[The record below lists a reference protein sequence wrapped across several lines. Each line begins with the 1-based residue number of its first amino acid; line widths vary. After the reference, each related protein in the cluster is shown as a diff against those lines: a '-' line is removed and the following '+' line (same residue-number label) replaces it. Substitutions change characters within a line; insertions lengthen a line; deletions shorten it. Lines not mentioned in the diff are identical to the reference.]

1 MKNQQAASPMSSND
15 RRMIEKPTRLTKQSI
30 ADGAAELA
38 RRDPALRPILQRFG
52 PPPLLKRPAT
62 FATLVHIILEQQ
74 VSVESAKSTNDRL
87 AARCEG
93 KVTPDRIAQLGEE
106 GLRSLGF
113 SRQKARY
120 AVGLA
125 CDCIDGTFKPAAFPK
140 LPDDQV
146 RELIVQRKGL
156 GNWSADVFMMM
167 GLLRPDILPVGD
179 LAFVKGLCEIDDC
192 QYSDTDEIIERAELW
207 RPLRS
212 IATRMVWQWYV
223 QQRGRDIF

>member
-1 MKNQQAASPMSSND
+1 MAA
-15 RRMIEKPTRLTKQSI
+15 
-30 ADGAAELA
+30 GAVELA
-38 RRDPALRPILQRFG
+38 KRDPALQTVLDRFG
-52 PPPLLKRPAT
+52 PPPLLRRPAT

-74 VSVESAKSTNDRL
+74 VSVESAKSTNDKLTAHCGGRVSPQSIL
-87 AARCEG
+87 EL
-93 KVTPDRIAQLGEE
+93 DED
-106 GLRSLGF
+106 GLRQLGF
-113 SRQKARY
+113 SRQKAHY

-125 CDCIDGTFKPAAFPK
+125 RDCVSGVFKVDSLSR
-140 LPDDQV
+140 LPDERV

-179 LAFVKGLCEIDDC
+179 LAFVKGLGEIDQCEYAGND
-192 QYSDTDEIIERAELW
+192 QIIERAELW